1 MIWTIIII
9 QTIAFSYLIFKISK
23 RDKQKLLDEIK
34 IDYTLF
40 KNPVCVPDYNVV
52 DPDYELLKN
61 VIDSVKLECW
71 KVIKLEKDH
80 DFYNIELINSN
91 KSLKIKCRIRGRY
104 DELYISWFHI
114 FKMVDD
120 LNHSHVRTFDDKDI
134 KAKWMILNFI
144 WDYVLNYHQ
153 EIYDKHIEYYFEC
166 KRVIQKELKTL
177 NRDKQL
183 VKLLDN

>member
-40 KNPVCVPDYNVV
+40 KNPVGVPDYNVV

-80 DFYNIELINSN
+80 DCYDIELINSN
-91 KSLKIKCRIRGRY
+91 KSLKIKCRIRDRY
-104 DELYISWFHI
+104 DVLYISWFHI

-166 KRVIQKELKTL
+166 KWVIQKELKTL

-183 VKLLDN
+183 VKLLEN